1 VRVATCPRTRL
12 TSARAEKASE
22 SKSFMLSIV
31 VLVVRCVLC
40 LAGVALAVEVRVG
53 DGVKE
58 SDERVLEKV
67 KKWNVSREK
76 G

>member
-1 VRVATCPRTRL
+1 
-12 TSARAEKASE
+12 
-22 SKSFMLSIV
+22 
-31 VLVVRCVLC
+31 